1 MNRLVES
8 PTEWRW
14 SSARWYH
21 EPRTVGVS
29 FQWVTDE
36 TSIVRASCS
45 CVTQTLKA
53 ASGPSMKNGLSRPGG
68 CRESVPGRCGGGS
81 PRRRS
86 RSVRPLRSTWTG
98 CEPVEDSLS
107 PRRREGTRT
116 LSDLSVASSGPTR
129 RKTLSHLFEIVRPGL
144 LVASETRESRPR
156 KRIRRNA
163 PFTLTRL
170 GGSGC
175 RQLLAQIEVVPGLS
189 CPSKRPDNPAMCGS

>member
-1 MNRLVES
+1 MNLLFLRHPDAQS
-8 PTEWRW
+8 
-14 SSARWYH
+14 
-21 EPRTVGVS
+21 GV
-29 FQWVTDE
+29 WAIYE
-36 TSIVRASCS
+36 ERIV
-45 CVTQTLKA
+45 K
-53 ASGPSMKNGLSRPGG
+53 PGG
-68 CRESVPGRCGGGS
+68 YRESVPGRCGGGS

-107 PRRREGTRT
+107 PRGREGSRT
-116 LSDLSVASSGPTR
+116 LSDLSIASSGPTR

-144 LVASETRESRPR
+144 LVASETREARPR

-189 CPSKRPDNPAMCGS
+189 CPSKRPDNPAMCGSQFMACSMGMRDESTEMRARQLWCVAGLSRSTRPGV